1 MTQKSALDI
10 LKLGYN
16 VYLTGSAGSGKT
28 YLLNQYVAYLKSHG
42 VDVAVTASTGIAA
55 SHMGGVT
62 IHSWSGLGVRHT
74 LSEYDLEAMEEKRYL
89 WDRFQKTKVL
99 VIDEIS
105 MLHHYR
111 LDLIDR
117 VARFFKR
124 NNLPFGGMQVILC
137 GDFFQLPPVARNN
150 EPDAH
155 FVYHSDAWKN
165 LNLKV
170 CYLTESH
177 RHNDPTF
184 ISVLNAIRTN
194 TMSHETI
201 NHLLARLNK
210 EPETMMRPT
219 KLYTHNID
227 VDAINAAEL
236 EKVNG
241 DLHTHRMSDHGI
253 EPLTMALKSG
263 CLAPSILHLKAG
275 AQVMFV
281 KNNYEVG
288 YVNGTLGKVLSS
300 SPEYVTVQTAQG
312 KIIKATPQDWVIE
325 ENGHVKA
332 KITQIPLRLAWAI
345 TIHKSQGMTL
355 DSAEIDLSKAFEKG
369 MGYVALSRVRALS
382 GLKLVGIND
391 RALEVSEE
399 VLMFDEELQK
409 ESAAAEK
416 WLVALN
422 PKTKE
427 KAQFEFLA
435 SVAPHGKVKKI
446 KRGADGKKVSTFEQ
460 TRALIIERVPFKE
473 VVKKRGL
480 KAETIIDHIEQ
491 LLEEEK
497 LTPAD
502 IAYIKDKEL
511 KPTRFKKIVAAFE
524 KTNGKNQDFWLSP
537 IKKNLPQDYSFAEI
551 RLARL
556 FLKK

>member
-1 MTQKSALDI
+1 MTQQSALDI

-28 YLLNQYVAYLKSHG
+28 YLLNQYIAYLREHG

-55 SHMGGVT
+55 SHMNGVT

-74 LSEYDLEAMEEKRYL
+74 LSEYDLEGMEEKRYL

-99 VIDEIS
+99 IIDEVS

-117 VARFFKR
+117 IARFFKR
-124 NNLPFGGMQVILC
+124 NNAPFGGMQVILC
-137 GDFFQLPPVARNN
+137 GDFFQLPPVARNG

-155 FVYHSDAWKN
+155 FIYHSDAWKN
-165 LNLKV
+165 LDLKV

-177 RHNDPTF
+177 RHNDPAF
-184 ISVLNAIRTN
+184 ISVLNAIRGN
-194 TMSHETI
+194 TMSNETV

-210 EPETMMRPT
+210 EPESLVKPT

-236 EKVNG
+236 EKVEG
-241 DLHTHRMSDHGI
+241 DLHTHRMSDQGI
-253 EPLTMALKSG
+253 EALTLALKSS
-263 CLAPSILHLKAG
+263 CLAPATLHLKKG

-281 KNNYEVG
+281 KNNYEAG
-288 YVNGTLGKVLSS
+288 YVNGTLGVVLSS
-300 SPEYVTVQTAQG
+300 APQCVVVHTAQG
-312 KIIKATPQDWVIE
+312 KIINAVPQDWMIE
-325 ENGHVKA
+325 EDGKVKA
-332 KITQIPLRLAWAI
+332 KITQMPLRLAWAI

-355 DSAEIDLSKAFEKG
+355 DAAEIDLSKAFEKG
-369 MGYVALSRVRALS
+369 MGYVALSRVKALS

-409 ESAAAEK
+409 QSAASET
-416 WLVALN
+416 WLASLN
-422 PKTKE
+422 PKVKE

-435 SVAPHGKVKKI
+435 SVAPHGKVKKV
-446 KRGADGKKVSTFEQ
+446 KRDASGKKVSTFEQ
-460 TRALIIERVPFKE
+460 TRAMVAEGVVFKE
-473 VVKKRGL
+473 IVEKRGL

-497 LTPAD
+497 LSAAD
-502 IAYIKDKEL
+502 IAYIKDEEL
-511 KPTRFKKIVAAFE
+511 KPARFKKIAAAFA
-524 KTNGKNQDFWLSP
+524 KSTGKNQDFWLSP
-537 IKKNLPQDYSFAEI
+537 IKKMLPDDYSFAEI